1 MSDVSV
7 PNDHLGKA
15 AISMFLII
23 DLNLGSIGGLMK
35 GSGLEEALRVVFAE
49 NAVSH
54 MITRKAISRAV
65 TGHFLVQ
72 STLVTNLFKPFI
84 DDGEDE
90 EECVKEDI
98 SVEKDEK
105 TVETVE
111 REDVLRE
118 LENLTNM
125 LKTRGK
131 RRKISNVKITWY
143 CFNWKI

>member
-1 MSDVSV
+1 M
-7 PNDHLGKA
+7 
-15 AISMFLII
+15 
-23 DLNLGSIGGLMK
+23 
-35 GSGLEEALRVVFAE
+35 VV
-49 NAVSH
+49 
-54 MITRKAISRAV
+54 
-65 TGHFLVQ
+65 
-72 STLVTNLFKPFI
+72 
-84 DDGEDE
+84 EDE
-90 EECVKEDI
+90 EECIKDNI

-118 LENLTNM
+118 LEDLTNM

>member
-1 MSDVSV
+1 M
-7 PNDHLGKA
+7 
-15 AISMFLII
+15 
-23 DLNLGSIGGLMK
+23 
-35 GSGLEEALRVVFAE
+35 VV
-49 NAVSH
+49 
-54 MITRKAISRAV
+54 
-65 TGHFLVQ
+65 
-72 STLVTNLFKPFI
+72 
-84 DDGEDE
+84 EDE
-90 EECVKEDI
+90 EECIKDDI

>member
-1 MSDVSV
+1 
-7 PNDHLGKA
+7 
-15 AISMFLII
+15 
-23 DLNLGSIGGLMK
+23 MK
-35 GSGLEEALRVVFAE
+35 GSGLEEALRVVFTE
-49 NAVSH
+49 NAVPH

-90 EECVKEDI
+90 EECIKDDI
-98 SVEKDEK
+98 SVEEDEK